1 MARHI
6 GPKQKLQR
14 QIGEDLG
21 LKTNALKTARRL
33 ATRPGQHG
41 AKGRRKLSNY
51 GVQLKEKQKLKYIY
65 GILEKQLRATYEEAS
80 KNPAATGTAM
90 LSFLERRL
98 DNVVYRL
105 GFAPTR
111 AAARQLVNHD
121 HFTVNG
127 KKMNIPSYRVKVGDE
142 GVVEGGVDVQATFR
156 NDAVDLLLILL
167 FLDLCHKFPQI
178 AYLLDLAAS
187 CLAAASLL
195 TAPMVRLAPRLV
207 RALERVRWPLVG
219 KPAAWRAP
227 R

>member
-65 GILEKQLRATYEEAS
+65 GILEKQLRATYEQAS

-127 KKMNIPSYRVKVGDE
+127 KKMNIPSYRVQVGDVIVMKAKTAKIPAVAE
-142 GVVEGGVDVQATFR
+142 SMKEDRSVPAWLEVKASTAKISKLPVREDIVEKVDEQ
-156 NDAVDLLLILL
+156 LIVE
-167 FLDLCHKFPQI
+167 
-178 AYLLDLAAS
+178 YYN
-187 CLAAASLL
+187 
-195 TAPMVRLAPRLV
+195 R
-207 RALERVRWPLVG
+207 
-219 KPAAWRAP
+219 
-227 R
+227 

>member
-1 MARHI
+1 MARYI
-6 GPKQKLQR
+6 GPKQRLQR

-33 ATRPGQHG
+33 ANRPGQHG

-51 GVQLKEKQKLKYIY
+51 GIQLKEKQKLKYIY

-111 AAARQLVNHD
+111 ASARQLVNHN
-121 HFTVNG
+121 HFSING
-127 KKMNIPSYRVKVGDE
+127 KKMNIPSYQVKVGDVLTMKAKTAKVP
-142 GVVEGGVDVQATFR
+142 VV
-156 NDAVDLLLILL
+156 
-167 FLDLCHKFPQI
+167 
-178 AYLLDLAAS
+178 
-187 CLAAASLL
+187 AAAMKEERPVPAWLEAKNGAAHVVKL
-195 TAPMVRLAPRLV
+195 PVREDITEKVDEQLIVEYYNR
-207 RALERVRWPLVG
+207 
-219 KPAAWRAP
+219 
-227 R
+227 